1 MSVWSWVLVGV
12 FGGGG
17 LLAVVIALLK
27 SGRPIRRVLSTA
39 VQGICALA
47 AVNVTGMFTGVT
59 LGLGWVTGAVAAVL
73 GLPGVVGLLLGQLI
87 FM

>member
-1 MSVWSWVLVGV
+1 MSAWSWILLGI

-17 LLAVVIALLK
+17 LLAVLIALLK
-27 SGRPIRRVLSTA
+27 SGRPIRRLLTTA

-47 AVNVTGMFTGVT
+47 AVNVAGMFTGVT
-59 LGLGWVTGAVAAVL
+59 LGLGWLTGGVAAVL
-73 GLPGVVGLLLGQLI
+73 GLPGVVGLLIGRLI